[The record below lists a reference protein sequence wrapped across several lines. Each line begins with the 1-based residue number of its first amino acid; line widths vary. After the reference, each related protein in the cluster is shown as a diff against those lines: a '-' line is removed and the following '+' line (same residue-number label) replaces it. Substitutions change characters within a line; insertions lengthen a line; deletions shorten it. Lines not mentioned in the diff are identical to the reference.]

1 MNILVTGGAGFIGS
15 NIVDSLI
22 EEGHNTG
29 VVDNLSSG
37 IRGNVNPQAEF
48 FEMDIANP
56 LLSEVFA
63 SFKPE
68 LVIHHAAQIDV
79 RRSILYPDQDAAT
92 NIMGTIRLLELCRT
106 FEVRKMIYASSA
118 AVYGAPLFLGIT
130 EDHPKKPQSFYG
142 VSKFAVESYIDVYS
156 QLYGLDYTILR
167 YANVYGIRQD
177 PKGEGGVVSIFI
189 DKLSRRE
196 TPVIYGSGEQ
206 TRDFIYIKDVVR
218 ANLAALDHGSQSVV
232 NIGTNRPT
240 STNELLKLLAL
251 VMGVQVQP
259 IYQESRAGDIEHSR
273 LDNSLANEVLLWE
286 PRYSLMRGLE
296 ETCAFYKNG

>member
-1 MNILVTGGAGFIGS
+1 MNVLVTGGAGFIGS

-22 EEGHNTG
+22 DEGYHTG
-29 VVDNLSSG
+29 VVDNISTG
-37 IRGNVNPQAEF
+37 FRGNVNPRAEF

-79 RRSILYPDQDAAT
+79 RRSILHPEQDAAA
-92 NIMGTIRLLELCRT
+92 NIMGTLKLLEMSRT
-106 FEVRKMIYASSA
+106 YEVRKIIYASSA
-118 AVYGAPLFLGIT
+118 AVYGAPQFLGIT

-142 VSKFAVESYIDVYS
+142 VSKLAVEPYIDVYS

-167 YANVYGIRQD
+167 YANVYGMRQD
-177 PKGEGGVVSIFI
+177 PRGEGGVVSIFI
-189 DKLSRRE
+189 DKLLRGES
-196 TPVIYGSGEQ
+196 PMIYGSGEQ

-218 ANLAALDHGSQSVV
+218 ANLAAIDHGAKTIV
-232 NIGTNRPT
+232 NIGTNRQT
-240 STNELLKLLAL
+240 STNDLLKLLTL
-251 VMGVQVQP
+251 VMGEQVHP
-259 IYQESRAGDIEHSR
+259 IYQKSRAGDIEHSR
-273 LDNSLANEVLLWE
+273 LDNSLAKEVLKWE

-296 ETCAFYKNG
+296 ETFAYYKND